1 MSTSMLSLLFVRHAH
16 PISAWSRWASTPLV
30 VVPLWYQRS
39 WTALPIAAWMI
50 INPIIT
56 PPVTDDRAFAT
67 RAILGEKQW
76 IADPIKRRDI
86 IALNA
91 VGAACLSVAGV
102 AAWRRRHFLAV
113 AIAGS
118 MAVILM
124 TWRSY
129 ADLYDPA
136 HPTLDPLEPMAA
148 LRREKCQQPPPQAD
162 TTATGPAAS
171 PDRARVTCRR

>member
-1 MSTSMLSLLFVRHAH
+1 MNPLILVPTFRAATSRGSGGIPTSGFLRTKVQRRIEA
-16 PISAWSRWASTPLV
+16 A
-30 VVPLWYQRS
+30 LW
-39 WTALPIAAWMI
+39 AWMI

-67 RAILGEKQW
+67 RAILGEEQW
-76 IADPIKRRDI
+76 IADPIKRGDI

-91 VGAACLSVAGV
+91 LSTACLSVAGV
-102 AAWRRRHFLAV
+102 TAWRRRPLPMAV

-129 ADLYDPA
+129 ADLYDPGSSNLGSA
-136 HPTLDPLEPMAA
+136 
-148 LRREKCQQPPPQAD
+148 
-162 TTATGPAAS
+162 
-171 PDRARVTCRR
+171 

>member
-1 MSTSMLSLLFVRHAH
+1 MSTSMLSWVFARHAH

-30 VVPLWYQRS
+30 VVPLWYRRS

-67 RAILGEKQW
+67 RAILGEEQW

-102 AAWRRRHFLAV
+102 TAWRRRPLPMAV

-129 ADLYDPA
+129 ADLYDPRSSNVGSA
-136 HPTLDPLEPMAA
+136 
-148 LRREKCQQPPPQAD
+148 
-162 TTATGPAAS
+162 
-171 PDRARVTCRR
+171 

>member
-1 MSTSMLSLLFVRHAH
+1 MSTSTLNRVFVRHAH

-30 VVPLWYQRS
+30 VVPLWYRRS

-56 PPVTDDRAFAT
+56 PPATDDHAFAT
-67 RAILGEKQW
+67 RAILGEEQW

-91 VGAACLSVAGV
+91 AGTACLSVAGV
-102 AAWRRRHFLAV
+102 AAWRRRPLPMAV

-129 ADLYDPA
+129 ADLYD
-136 HPTLDPLEPMAA
+136 TRLIQ
-148 LRREKCQQPPPQAD
+148 R
-162 TTATGPAAS
+162 GPA
-171 PDRARVTCRR
+171 

>member
-1 MSTSMLSLLFVRHAH
+1 
-16 PISAWSRWASTPLV
+16 
-30 VVPLWYQRS
+30 
-39 WTALPIAAWMI
+39 MI

-67 RAILGEKQW
+67 RAILGEEQW

-86 IALNA
+86 IALNT

-102 AAWRRRHFLAV
+102 TAWRRRPLPMAV

-129 ADLYDPA
+129 ADLYDPGSSNIG
-136 HPTLDPLEPMAA
+136 
-148 LRREKCQQPPPQAD
+148 PPQAP
-162 TTATGPAAS
+162 THFL
-171 PDRARVTCRR
+171 DRPGCARALNRDSRLPWE

>member
-1 MSTSMLSLLFVRHAH
+1 MSTSIRNWVFVRHAH

-30 VVPLWYQRS
+30 VVPLWYRRS

-50 INPIIT
+50 VNPIIT

-67 RAILGEKQW
+67 RAILGEEQW
-76 IADPIKRRDI
+76 IADPSKRRDI

-102 AAWRRRHFLAV
+102 TAWRRRPLPTGL

-124 TWRSY
+124 TWRRY
-129 ADLYDPA
+129 AELYDPRHIQRGSA
-136 HPTLDPLEPMAA
+136 
-148 LRREKCQQPPPQAD
+148 
-162 TTATGPAAS
+162 
-171 PDRARVTCRR
+171 

>member
-1 MSTSMLSLLFVRHAH
+1 
-16 PISAWSRWASTPLV
+16 
-30 VVPLWYQRS
+30 
-39 WTALPIAAWMI
+39 MI

-67 RAILGEKQW
+67 RAILGEEQW
-76 IADPIKRRDI
+76 IADPSKRRDI

-91 VGAACLSVAGV
+91 VGAACLCVAGV
-102 AAWRRRHFLAV
+102 TAWRRRPLPMVV

-129 ADLYDPA
+129 AELYDPRLVN
-136 HPTLDPLEPMAA
+136 P
-148 LRREKCQQPPPQAD
+148 
-162 TTATGPAAS
+162 G
-171 PDRARVTCRR
+171 RA

>member
-1 MSTSMLSLLFVRHAH
+1 MSRSMLTRVFTRHAH
-16 PISAWSRWASTPLV
+16 PVSAWSRWASTPLV
-30 VVPLWYQRS
+30 VVPLWYRRS
-39 WTALPIAAWMI
+39 WTALPIAVWMI
-50 INPIIT
+50 INPVIT

-67 RAILGEKQW
+67 RAILGEEQW

-91 VGAACLSVAGV
+91 VSTACLFVAGV
-102 AAWRRRHFLAV
+102 AAWRRRPLPMAV

-129 ADLYDPA
+129 ADLSTPA
-136 HPTLDPLEPMAA
+136 HQTLGPLD
-148 LRREKCQQPPPQAD
+148 C
-162 TTATGPAAS
+162 S
-171 PDRARVTCRR
+171 

>member
-1 MSTSMLSLLFVRHAH
+1 MSHSMLNRVFARHAH
-16 PISAWSRWASTPLV
+16 PVSAWSRWASTPLV
-30 VVPLWYQRS
+30 VVPLWYRRS

-50 INPIIT
+50 INPIIA

-76 IADPIKRRDI
+76 IADPSKRRDI

-91 VGAACLSVAGV
+91 VSTACLSVAGF
-102 AAWRRRHFLAV
+102 AAWRRRGPLPMAV

-129 ADLYDPA
+129 ADLYDSGSSNLGSA
-136 HPTLDPLEPMAA
+136 
-148 LRREKCQQPPPQAD
+148 
-162 TTATGPAAS
+162 
-171 PDRARVTCRR
+171 

>member
-1 MSTSMLSLLFVRHAH
+1 MSRSMLNRVFARHAH
-16 PISAWSRWASTPLV
+16 PVSAWSRWASTPLV
-30 VVPLWYQRS
+30 VVPLWYRRS

-67 RAILGEKQW
+67 RAILGEEQW

-91 VGAACLSVAGV
+91 LSTACLSVAGV
-102 AAWRRRHFLAV
+102 AAWRRRPLPMAV

-129 ADLYDPA
+129 ADLYEPA
-136 HPTLDPLEPMAA
+136 SSSLGYA
-148 LRREKCQQPPPQAD
+148 
-162 TTATGPAAS
+162 
-171 PDRARVTCRR
+171 